1 MATRPIRVRTRTARV
16 LTLAIASLTLI
27 ALAPSLAHADPNPT
41 IEQVEAK
48 VDQLGREAEQAAEA
62 YNAAQIALDEG
73 RRKLDQLNATAA
85 EQETKVKSLQSTMS
99 GFAAAAYK
107 AGGIDPS
114 VSLFLADNP
123 SDFLAQAAA
132 LDGVSRRQA
141 DVFRNVSVARQRL
154 AQDRAVADQQQVKL
168 QAAQQELATQKSAVE
183 AKLAEQQ
190 QVLDGLKAE
199 QRRQLELRR
208 QQQAAASAERARQA
222 QAATRS
228 RVAAP
233 IAAKT
238 PAVVPVDAAPASG
251 RAAGA
256 VAFALSQVGK
266 PYRYGASGPNAYDCS
281 GLTMAAY
288 ASVGV
293 SLPHH
298 SGSQYASTRRISR
311 GELQPGDLVFYYSP
325 ISHVAM
331 YIGGGMIVH
340 ATTYGKPVTVASL
353 DFGRMVG
360 ASRP

>member
-1 MATRPIRVRTRTARV
+1 M
-16 LTLAIASLTLI
+16 
-27 ALAPSLAHADPNPT
+27 
-41 IEQVEAK
+41 
-48 VDQLGREAEQAAEA
+48 
-62 YNAAQIALDEG
+62 DEG

-154 AQDRAVADQQQVKL
+154 AQDRAVADQQQAKL

-233 IAAKT
+233 IAAA
-238 PAVVPVDAAPASG
+238 PRPCVAVDCRASQRPGGGGRRLRPLAGRQAVPLRRERSERIRLLRADDGRIRVGGREPAAPLG
-251 RAAGA
+251 LA
-256 VAFALSQVGK
+256 V
-266 PYRYGASGPNAYDCS
+266 R
-281 GLTMAAY
+281 
-288 ASVGV
+288 
-293 SLPHH
+293 
-298 SGSQYASTRRISR
+298 
-311 GELQPGDLVFYYSP
+311 
-325 ISHVAM
+325 
-331 YIGGGMIVH
+331 
-340 ATTYGKPVTVASL
+340 L
-353 DFGRMVG
+353 DPAHLAR
-360 ASRP
+360 